1 MAITTYPW
9 LLALPK
15 VELHIHLEGT
25 LEPELMLSLARKNG
39 IQLPFN
45 TIGQLY
51 EAYRFSQLQ
60 DFLDIYY
67 QGAQVLVTQQDFYDL
82 TWHYLKKCLQH
93 NIVHVEP
100 FFDPQTHTARGI
112 PFSDVIE
119 GISSALTDAKEKLG
133 ITSHLIMCFLRH
145 LSESDAFN
153 TLEQA
158 TPFLDKLTAIG
169 LDSSEKGHP
178 PEKFTHVFH
187 KAKSLGLLSV
197 AHAGEEGPASNIWS
211 AINTLGVSRIDHGIT
226 AINDAKLIDYLV
238 DTQLPLT
245 ICPLSNVK
253 LSIYP
258 DMSTHCILDLL
269 SKGICV
275 TVNSDDPA
283 YFGGYLTDNFYALS
297 QSLNLTQA
305 QAYKM
310 LVNSIQASFADDNRK
325 QALQHQLTNSLNANK
340 HSLI

>member
-67 QGAQVLVTQQDFYDL
+67 QGAQVLITQQDFYDL
-82 TWHYLKKCLQH
+82 TWHYLKKCQLN
-93 NIVHVEP
+93 NIVHIEP
-100 FFDPQTHTARGI
+100 FFDPQTHTARGV
-112 PFSDVIE
+112 PFGHVIE
-119 GISSALTDAKEKLG
+119 GISAALTDAEKKLG

-169 LDSSEKGHP
+169 LDSSEKDHP
-178 PEKFTHVFH
+178 PEKFSRVFSQ
-187 KAKSLGLLSV
+187 AKNLGLLTV
-197 AHAGEEGPASNIWS
+197 AHAGEESPASNIWS
-211 AINTLGVSRIDHGIT
+211 AINALGVSRIDHGVT
-226 AINDAKLIDYLV
+226 AINDTRLINYLV
-238 DTQLPLT
+238 YTQLPLT

-253 LSIYP
+253 LAIFP
-258 DMSTHCILDLL
+258 DMSKHCILDLL
-269 SKGICV
+269 SKGVCV

-305 QAYKM
+305 QAHKM
-310 LVNSIQASFADDNRK
+310 LVNSIQASFADDSRK
-325 QALQHQLTNSLNANK
+325 QAMQRQLTNSLNANK